1 MNAAAQSSAMGAVSN
16 PVTPQQGPAPT
27 VPEAVPLMVQIAA
40 TSDAEEVDVLV
51 GALRM
56 RGYTVTARSDPADNL
71 IHVRIGPFYSR
82 DDADR
87 WRVKLLADGY
97 NAIIQP

>member
-1 MNAAAQSSAMGAVSN
+1 
-16 PVTPQQGPAPT
+16 
-27 VPEAVPLMVQIAA
+27 MVQIAA
-40 TSDAEEVDVLV
+40 TSHAEEVNVLV
-51 GALRM
+51 SALRM
-56 RGYTVTARSDPADNL
+56 HGYTVTARSDPADNL

>member
-1 MNAAAQSSAMGAVSN
+1 MSAAAQSSALGAVSN
-16 PVTPQQGPAPT
+16 PVTPQKGSAPT
-27 VPEAVPLMVQIAA
+27 VHEAVPLMVQIAA

-56 RGYTVTARSDPADNL
+56 RGYTVTVRSDPADNL